1 MLQVVGNW
9 LCDTLPCAS
18 WPCPLQQMHTS
29 AYIPSS
35 RGKRHIVNR
44 QWQTLL
50 PAHSSENQNKAYLI
64 LLSPDKKGKKEF
76 LIPNFIVTWQ
86 KKEKKQTARAP
97 TPHHTHLQALHHATP
112 LHITTLPNLIN
123 LDHKRTPHLYTAP
136 PPKLINQNSAKT
148 HQSEPNHNTTLL
160 QIKTPPTLVN
170 FSFHNKHHQRK
181 YNFDHQN

>member
-18 WPCPLQQMHTS
+18 WSCPLQQMHTS

-86 KKEKKQTARAP
+86 KKEKKRLHGHQHHTTP
-97 TPHHTHLQALHHATP
+97 TSRHCTMPHHYTSPHCQISSIWTTKEHH
-112 LHITTLPNLIN
+112 I
-123 LDHKRTPHLYTAP
+123 LYTAP

-148 HQSEPNHNTTLL
+148 HHSEHNHNTTSELA
-160 QIKTPPTLVN
+160 K
-170 FSFHNKHHQRK
+170 
-181 YNFDHQN
+181 